1 MSAPLFM
8 CIHIHI
14 HMCIQMCINIID
26 TPFLYTYTYTQK
38 GGISVILG
46 GYLCYFRGVSLLL
59 AFLRAL
65 RNKAQRDLLRPNTI
79 NTVK

>member
-46 GYLCYFRGVSLLL
+46 GYLCYWLF
-59 AFLRAL
+59 
-65 RNKAQRDLLRPNTI
+65 
-79 NTVK
+79 